1 MDTVSRSIYD
11 GFILIYKK
19 QLCPFFITSVTL
31 IFGVGTWGHWGMG
44 SDLPEKKVF
53 VSTVSVIHVLCIMV
67 MSLTFENCCLTH
79 HNDSD
84 RECTSGL

>member
-44 SDLPEKKVF
+44 SDLPEGEERVF
-53 VSTVSVIHVLCIMV
+53 FL
-67 MSLTFENCCLTH
+67 
-79 HNDSD
+79 HNLSM
-84 RECTSGL
+84 